1 MEENFGF
8 CTRCGATREPGAQFC
23 PQCGKSFLDESDE
36 VRFRQGPNPIRFFI
50 ILLGLFAVI
59 SLGEGIYS
67 TAFNDSLIANI
78 KALHPNNMA
87 EYLAGLGLDTV
98 EQLADILF
106 KQGVLT
112 VADGVLVAIVL
123 VLCLKLRYW
132 KVAVMLCLIASALV
146 LASLAFMTPQMMRTE
161 AFSIAIQ
168 TIIGL
173 LIARGIY
180 INRRVFR

>member
-1 MEENFGF
+1 MEEDYGF
-8 CTRCGATREPGAQFC
+8 CTRCGATRQPGAQFC
-23 PQCGKSFLDESDE
+23 PQCGKSFVDDQ
-36 VRFRQGPNPIRFFI
+36 VDTIYRQGPNPLRFFI
-50 ILLGLFAVI
+50 ILLGLFAAV

-67 TAFNDSLIANI
+67 TAFNDSLIANV
-78 KALHPNNMA
+78 KALHPDNMA

-98 EQLADILF
+98 EQLADVLF

-112 VADGVLVAIVL
+112 LADGLLVAIVF
-123 VLCLKLRYW
+123 VLCIKRRYW

-161 AFSIAIQ
+161 SFSIAIQ